1 MIDRLMKR
9 IDHLENPT
17 VVGLDPTPEMM
28 PEHLKEE
35 MFGRYGRTP
44 KAMAEMYL
52 TFNRMVLDG
61 ISDLVAAVKPQIA
74 MYESLGI
81 EGLHA
86 YFETIDYAKRKSLL
100 VIGDIKRGDISSTAA
115 AYACHIGGVEI
126 GGEWFDPWKEDGV
139 TINPYLG
146 TDGIQPFIEAANRR
160 DRAIFV
166 LVKTSNPSSGELQD
180 LSLAGTAGS
189 LPENQGGEKVYE
201 RIARLVDQWGSQAVG
216 SQGYS
221 RVGAVVGAT
230 YPEQGARLRELMPRT
245 FFLVP
250 GYGAQ
255 GASGKDLKGFFDRDG
270 RGCLVNSSRGITGAY
285 QKDKRFSQFHV
296 GEAAREAVLRMKE
309 DLANVQ
315 G

>member
-1 MIDRLMKR
+1 MIDELMKR
-9 IDHLENPT
+9 IDELGNPT

-35 MFGRYGRTP
+35 MMGRYGKTP

-52 TFNRMVLDG
+52 AFNRMVIDG
-61 ISDLVAAVKPQIA
+61 IYDLVPAVKPQIA

-81 EGLHA
+81 EGINA
-86 YFETIDYAKRKSLL
+86 YFETISYAKSKSLS

-126 GGEWFDPWKEDGV
+126 DGEWFDPWKEDWV
-139 TINPYLG
+139 TVNPYLG

-160 DRAIFV
+160 NRGIFV

-180 LSLAGTAGS
+180 LI
-189 LPENQGGEKVYE
+189 YE
-201 RIARLVDQWGSQAVG
+201 RVARLVDHWGGQAMG

-255 GASGKDLKGFFDRDG
+255 GASGKDLKAFFDRDG

-296 GEAAREAVLRMKE
+296 GEAAREAVLLMKE

>member
-1 MIDRLMKR
+1 MIDELMKR
-9 IDHLENPT
+9 IDELGNPT

-35 MFGRYGRTP
+35 MMGRYGKTP

-52 TFNRMVLDG
+52 AFNRMVIDG
-61 ISDLVAAVKPQIA
+61 IYDLVPAVKPQIA

-81 EGLHA
+81 EGLNA
-86 YFETIDYAKRKSLL
+86 YFETISYAKSKSLS

-126 GGEWFDPWKEDGV
+126 DGEWFDPWKEDWV
-139 TINPYLG
+139 TVNPYLG

-160 DRAIFV
+160 SRGIFV

-180 LSLAGTAGS
+180 LI
-189 LPENQGGEKVYE
+189 YE
-201 RIARLVDQWGSQAVG
+201 RVARLVDHWGSQAMG

-255 GASGKDLKGFFDRDG
+255 GASGKDLKAFFDRDG

-296 GEAAREAVLRMKE
+296 GEAAREAVLLMKE

>member
-1 MIDRLMKR
+1 MIDGLMKR
-9 IDHLENPT
+9 IDQLGNPT

-28 PEHLKEE
+28 PEHLTEE

-52 TFNRMVLDG
+52 AFNRMVLDG
-61 ISDLVAAVKPQIA
+61 IWDLVPAVKPQIA

-81 EGLHA
+81 EGLNA
-86 YFETIDYAKRKSLL
+86 YFETIAYAKSKSLS

-126 GGEWFDPWKEDGV
+126 GGEWFDPWNEDWV
-139 TINPYLG
+139 TVNPYLG
-146 TDGIQPFIEAANRR
+146 TDGIQPFIEAANRKNR
-160 DRAIFV
+160 GIFV

-180 LSLAGTAGS
+180 LSLAEQEGNS
-189 LPENQGGEKVYE
+189 RWGEKVYE
-201 RIARLVDQWGSQAVG
+201 RVARLVDHWGNQAMG

-255 GASGKDLKGFFDRDG
+255 GASAKDLAGFFDRDG

-296 GEAAREAVLRMKE
+296 GEAAREAVLLMKE
-309 DLANVQ
+309 DLTNVQ

>member
-1 MIDRLMKR
+1 MIDGLMKR
-9 IDHLENPT
+9 IDQLGNPT

-28 PEHLKEE
+28 PEHLTEE

-52 TFNRMVLDG
+52 AFNRMVLDG
-61 ISDLVAAVKPQIA
+61 IWDLVPAVKPQIA

-81 EGLHA
+81 EGLNA
-86 YFETIDYAKRKSLL
+86 YFETIAYAKSKSLS

-115 AYACHIGGVEI
+115 SYACHIGGVEI
-126 GGEWFDPWKEDGV
+126 GGEWFDPWNEDWV
-139 TINPYLG
+139 TVNPYLG
-146 TDGIQPFIEAANRR
+146 TDGIQPFIEAANRKNR
-160 DRAIFV
+160 GIFV

-180 LSLAGTAGS
+180 LSLAEQEGNS
-189 LPENQGGEKVYE
+189 RWGEKVYE
-201 RIARLVDQWGSQAVG
+201 RVARLVDHWGSQAMG

-255 GASGKDLKGFFDRDG
+255 GASAKDLAGFFDRDG

-296 GEAAREAVLRMKE
+296 GEAAREAVLLMKE
-309 DLANVQ
+309 DLTNVQ

>member
-1 MIDRLMKR
+1 MIDELMKR
-9 IDHLENPT
+9 IDELGNPT

-35 MFGRYGRTP
+35 MMGRYGKTP

-52 TFNRMVLDG
+52 AFNRMVIDG
-61 ISDLVAAVKPQIA
+61 IYDLVPAVKPQIA

-81 EGLHA
+81 EGINA
-86 YFETIDYAKRKSLL
+86 FFETISYAKSKSLS

-126 GGEWFDPWKEDGV
+126 DGEWFDPWKEDWV
-139 TINPYLG
+139 TVNPYLG

-160 DRAIFV
+160 NRGIFV

-180 LSLAGTAGS
+180 LI
-189 LPENQGGEKVYE
+189 YE
-201 RIARLVDQWGSQAVG
+201 RVARLVDHWGSQAMG

-255 GASGKDLKGFFDRDG
+255 GASGKDLKAFFDRDG

-296 GEAAREAVLRMKE
+296 GEAAREAVLLMKE

>member
-1 MIDRLMKR
+1 MIDGLMKR
-9 IDHLENPT
+9 IDELGNPA

-35 MFGRYGRTP
+35 MLGRYGKTP

-52 TFNRMVLDG
+52 AFNRMVIDG
-61 ISDLVAAVKPQIA
+61 IYELVPAVKPQIA

-81 EGLHA
+81 EGLNA
-86 YFETIDYAKRKSLL
+86 YFETIYYAKSKSLS

-115 AYACHIGGVEI
+115 AYACHIGGVEVD
-126 GGEWFDPWKEDGV
+126 GEWFDPWKEDWV
-139 TINPYLG
+139 TVNPYLG

-160 DRAIFV
+160 DRGIFV

-180 LSLAGTAGS
+180 LI
-189 LPENQGGEKVYE
+189 YE
-201 RIARLVDQWGSQAVG
+201 RVARLVDHWGSQAMG

>member
-1 MIDRLMKR
+1 
-9 IDHLENPT
+9 
-17 VVGLDPTPEMM
+17 
-28 PEHLKEE
+28 
-35 MFGRYGRTP
+35 
-44 KAMAEMYL
+44 MYL
-52 TFNRMVLDG
+52 AFNRMGIDG
-61 ISDLVAAVKPQIA
+61 IYDLVPAVKPQIA

-81 EGLHA
+81 EGINA
-86 YFETIDYAKRKSLL
+86 YFETISYAKSKSLS

-126 GGEWFDPWKEDGV
+126 DGEWFDPWKEDWV
-139 TINPYLG
+139 TVNPYLG

-160 DRAIFV
+160 NRGIFV

-180 LSLAGTAGS
+180 LI
-189 LPENQGGEKVYE
+189 YE
-201 RIARLVDQWGSQAVG
+201 RVARLVDYWGSQAMG

-255 GASGKDLKGFFDRDG
+255 GASGKDLKAFFDRDG

-296 GEAAREAVLRMKE
+296 GEAAREAVLLMKE

>member
-1 MIDRLMKR
+1 MIDELMKR
-9 IDHLENPT
+9 IDELGNPT

-35 MFGRYGRTP
+35 MMGRYGKTP

-52 TFNRMVLDG
+52 AFNRMVIDG
-61 ISDLVAAVKPQIA
+61 IYDLVPAVKPQIA

-81 EGLHA
+81 EGINA
-86 YFETIDYAKRKSLL
+86 YFETISYAKSKSLS

-126 GGEWFDPWKEDGV
+126 DGEWFDPWKEDWV
-139 TINPYLG
+139 TVNPYLG

-160 DRAIFV
+160 NRGIFV

-180 LSLAGTAGS
+180 LI
-189 LPENQGGEKVYE
+189 YE
-201 RIARLVDQWGSQAVG
+201 RVARFVDHWGSQAMG

-296 GEAAREAVLRMKE
+296 GEAAREAVLLMKE

>member
-1 MIDRLMKR
+1 MIDELMKR
-9 IDHLENPT
+9 IDELGNPT

-35 MFGRYGRTP
+35 MMGRYGKTP

-52 TFNRMVLDG
+52 AFNRMVIDG
-61 ISDLVAAVKPQIA
+61 IYDLVPAVKPQIA

-81 EGLHA
+81 EGINA
-86 YFETIDYAKRKSLL
+86 YFETISYAKSKSLS

-126 GGEWFDPWKEDGV
+126 DGEWFDPWKEDWV
-139 TINPYLG
+139 TVNPYLG

-160 DRAIFV
+160 NRGIFV

-180 LSLAGTAGS
+180 LI
-189 LPENQGGEKVYE
+189 YE
-201 RIARLVDQWGSQAVG
+201 RVARFVDHWGSQAMC

-255 GASGKDLKGFFDRDG
+255 GASGKDLKAFFDRDG

-296 GEAAREAVLRMKE
+296 GEAAREAVLLMKE

>member
-1 MIDRLMKR
+1 MIDGLMKR
-9 IDHLENPT
+9 IDQLGNPT

-28 PEHLKEE
+28 PEHLTEE

-52 TFNRMVLDG
+52 AFNRMVLDG
-61 ISDLVAAVKPQIA
+61 IWDLVPAVKPQIA

-81 EGLHA
+81 EGLNA
-86 YFETIDYAKRKSLL
+86 YFETIAYAKSKSLS

-126 GGEWFDPWKEDGV
+126 GGEWFDPWNEDWV
-139 TINPYLG
+139 TVNPYLG
-146 TDGIQPFIEAANRR
+146 TDGIQPFIEAANRKNR
-160 DRAIFV
+160 GIFV

-180 LSLAGTAGS
+180 LSLAEQEGNS
-189 LPENQGGEKVYE
+189 RWGEKVYE
-201 RIARLVDQWGSQAVG
+201 RVARLVDHWGSQAMG

-255 GASGKDLKGFFDRDG
+255 GASAKDLAGFFDRDG

-296 GEAAREAVLRMKE
+296 GEAAREAVLLMKE
-309 DLANVQ
+309 DLTNVQ

>member
-1 MIDRLMKR
+1 MIDELMKR
-9 IDHLENPT
+9 IDELGNPT

-35 MFGRYGRTP
+35 MMGRYGKTP

-52 TFNRMVLDG
+52 AFNRMVIDG
-61 ISDLVAAVKPQIA
+61 IYDLVPAVKPQIA

-81 EGLHA
+81 EGLNA
-86 YFETIDYAKRKSLL
+86 YFETISYAKSKSLS

-126 GGEWFDPWKEDGV
+126 DGEWFDPWKEDWV
-139 TINPYLG
+139 TVNPYLG

-160 DRAIFV
+160 NRGIFV

-180 LSLAGTAGS
+180 LI
-189 LPENQGGEKVYE
+189 YE
-201 RIARLVDQWGSQAVG
+201 RVARLVDHWGSQAMG

-255 GASGKDLKGFFDRDG
+255 GASGKDLKAFFDRDG

-296 GEAAREAVLRMKE
+296 GEAAREAVLLMKE

>member
-1 MIDRLMKR
+1 MIDELMKR
-9 IDHLENPT
+9 IDELGNPT

-35 MFGRYGRTP
+35 MLGRYGKTP

-52 TFNRMVLDG
+52 AFNRMVIDG
-61 ISDLVAAVKPQIA
+61 IYDLVPAVKPQIA

-81 EGLHA
+81 EGLNA
-86 YFETIDYAKRKSLL
+86 YFETISYAKSKSLS

-126 GGEWFDPWKEDGV
+126 DGEWFDPWKEDWV
-139 TINPYLG
+139 TVNPYLG

-160 DRAIFV
+160 NRGIFV

-180 LSLAGTAGS
+180 LI
-189 LPENQGGEKVYE
+189 YE
-201 RIARLVDQWGSQAVG
+201 RVARLVDHWGSQAMG

-255 GASGKDLKGFFDRDG
+255 GASGKDLKAFFDRDG

-296 GEAAREAVLRMKE
+296 GEAAREAVLLMKE

>member
-1 MIDRLMKR
+1 M
-9 IDHLENPT
+9 
-17 VVGLDPTPEMM
+17 
-28 PEHLKEE
+28 
-35 MFGRYGRTP
+35 
-44 KAMAEMYL
+44 
-52 TFNRMVLDG
+52 
-61 ISDLVAAVKPQIA
+61 
-74 MYESLGI
+74 
-81 EGLHA
+81 
-86 YFETIDYAKRKSLL
+86 
-100 VIGDIKRGDISSTAA
+100 
-115 AYACHIGGVEI
+115 
-126 GGEWFDPWKEDGV
+126 
-139 TINPYLG
+139 NPYLG
-146 TDGIQPFIEAANRR
+146 TDGIQPFIDAANRR
-160 DRAIFV
+160 DRGIFV

-180 LSLAGTAGS
+180 LI
-189 LPENQGGEKVYE
+189 YE
-201 RIARLVDQWGSQAVG
+201 RVARLVDHWGSQAMG